1 MLRYPFKVRD
11 ILHKFVYLTEP
22 ERRLI
27 DKPIFQRL
35 RFIAQ
40 NDVASKVYPSLNT
53 SRFEHSLGTAFV
65 AGKIADN
72 ILLNFAR
79 NGDNKFKRE
88 FLSECGFRNEDE
100 FTETVRVYGLVHD
113 IGHLPLSHLFEMA
126 FEDFAA
132 TRDLY
137 IEDACEE
144 WFHIPGFRML
154 HEACAAYIIGFVL
167 EGTGLNKWVRDK
179 VIKLVTQKD
188 FDLADILF
196 PIKKIIDSEVDA
208 DRIDAT
214 ARDGLQAGG
223 EYGNYDIERIC
234 ASFNIIRNG
243 EYWDIGYS
251 YKAENC
257 LESLLFERYRTF
269 TWIHFHHRVIAI
281 KTAAR
286 VVINALL
293 TTGGIKPDLFRKAIL
308 AERDDLWLWG
318 LIRSFK
324 PSNDAEEA
332 AKELLVKR
340 DKENSFVLW
349 KNREE
354 YRDIQDALLKK
365 AGLRKV
371 TSERAEIGNKL
382 MARDYETGVS
392 RAIGAMPGTFEAKVN
407 SIKFNPV
414 GKFPVNIIGED
425 GEVIGDLIDKSRI
438 TGFLSEIWK
447 DEPQYYVTFFGK
459 LPNGITEE
467 SLEEEWRKYTAKYL
481 RNKVS

>member
-11 ILHKFVYLTEP
+11 ILHQFVYLTEP
-22 ERRLI
+22 ERKLI

-40 NDVASKVYPSLNT
+40 NDVASRVYPSLNT

-72 ILLNFAR
+72 ILLNFAKDGNNR
-79 NGDNKFKRE
+79 LKKE
-88 FLSECGFRNEDE
+88 FLSECGFGNEGE
-100 FTETVRVYGLVHD
+100 FTETVRMYGLVHD

-132 TRDLY
+132 GRDMY

-144 WFHIPGFRML
+144 WFGIPGFRML
-154 HEACAAYIIGFVL
+154 HEACAAYIIDHVIKGI
-167 EGTGLNKWVRDK
+167 GLNKRVRDI
-179 VIKLVTQKD
+179 VARLVAQKD
-188 FDLADILF
+188 FEPGDILF

-223 EYGNYDIERIC
+223 EYGNFDIERIC
-234 ASFNIIRNG
+234 ASFNIVRIGGN
-243 EYWDIGYS
+243 WDIGYS

-286 VVINALL
+286 VIINALL
-293 TTGGIKPDLFRKAIL
+293 TSGRIKPEVFQWPLL
-308 AERDDLWLWG
+308 ADRDDLWLWG
-318 LIRSFK
+318 LIRGFK
-324 PSNDAEEA
+324 PKNDAEKA
-332 AKELLVKR
+332 ANELLVRRKK
-340 DKENSFVLW
+340 DGSFVLW

-354 YRDIQDALLKK
+354 YRVIQDTLLKK
-365 AGLRKV
+365 AGLRNV
-371 TSERAEIGNKL
+371 DSERAEIGNKL
-382 MARDYETGVS
+382 MARDYETGLSLAV
-392 RAIGAMPGTFEAKVN
+392 GAVPGTFEAKVN
-407 SIKFNPV
+407 SIKFNPI
-414 GKFPVNIIGED
+414 GKFPANIIGED
-425 GEVIGDLIDKSRI
+425 GGLIGDLIDKSRI

-447 DEPQYYVTFFGK
+447 DEPQYYITFFGK
-459 LPNGITEE
+459 LPEGITEV
-467 SLEEEWRKYTAKYL
+467 SLEDAWRGYTAKYL
-481 RNKVS
+481 RAKVQ